1 MLTLFRDLPIIE
13 PTKEGFMG
21 QKLSKKKGR
30 NSINSSF
37 YHQEQTN
44 DNLDTVARALEE
56 SDLTK
61 KPFIVIK

>member
-1 MLTLFRDLPIIE
+1 
-13 PTKEGFMG
+13 MG